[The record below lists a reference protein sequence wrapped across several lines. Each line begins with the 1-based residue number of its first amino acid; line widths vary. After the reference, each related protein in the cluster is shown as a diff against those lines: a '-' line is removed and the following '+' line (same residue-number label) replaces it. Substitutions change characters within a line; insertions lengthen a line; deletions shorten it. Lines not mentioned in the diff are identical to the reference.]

1 MELELRTLLKS
12 RKYVLF
18 AVITLA
24 MVMLVGL
31 QFYFLQ
37 DFIRQERK
45 DFSDK
50 AQTLVELIAIRHE
63 KLEEKRKY
71 EMLLSENFEDKYYNI
86 LKDEAK
92 MHFAI
97 REQIH
102 IQDTTIWIDDHDE
115 NYVIISGYA
124 TDSLTGLSVQHK
136 VLAKKYSKFQE
147 LLSSDY
153 FSPKL
158 PEEVAIMDL
167 KIKETRD
174 LLNISKY
181 INDIIV
187 QAFRE
192 DLFMNAT
199 DRIDFQLLESVIQ
212 EEAER
217 SDLGS
222 KFEFRVVTD
231 KGQTLVPTVPI
242 ANYHDV
248 LEGHIYEAEL
258 FPTDIFHEEVKL
270 QIHFPEKTRVIWKHL
285 TWVILVTII
294 VLTAIIFSLIMLTKT
309 LLHQQN
315 YNAMKSDFISNM
327 THEFKTPISTI
338 SLACEALTDEDMSDD
353 ADPNNPFVKM
363 IREENKRL
371 ESLVESILQS
381 AVIEKGELKIKT
393 QTLDIHAIL
402 IQVVKNAKLR
412 VQSEHG
418 ELHLHLQASH
428 FTVDGDG
435 MHLTNVFANLLD
447 NAIKYCDKAPFIEV
461 RTYNDNGGW
470 LVCEIT
476 DNGIGIKKEHQLR
489 IFEKLYRVPTGNV
502 HNVKGFGLGLSYV
515 KTIIDLHQG
524 KIDVESQLG
533 QGSTF
538 KVKLKHNGKV

>member
-1 MELELRTLLKS
+1 LLKA
-12 RKYVLF
+12 RKYSLY
-18 AVITLA
+18 AAITLA
-24 MVMLVGL
+24 LVMLIGL

-37 DFIRQERK
+37 DFINQERK
-45 DFSDK
+45 DFSEK
-50 AQTLVELIAIRHE
+50 AQTLVELIASRHE

-71 EMLLSENFEDKYYNI
+71 EMLLSKDFEDKYYNI

-92 MHFAI
+92 IHFAI
-97 REQIH
+97 HEQIH
-102 IQDTTIWIDDHDE
+102 IQDTTIRIDDHDE
-115 NYVIISGYA
+115 NYVVISGYA

-147 LLSSDY
+147 LLSSEY
-153 FSPKL
+153 FSPNL
-158 PEEVAIMDL
+158 PKDVALMDF

-174 LLNISKY
+174 LLNKSKY
-181 INDIIV
+181 INEIIV

-199 DRIDFQLLESVIQ
+199 DRIDYQLLETVIQ

-222 KFEFRVVTD
+222 KFEFRVVTENG
-231 KGQTLVPTVPI
+231 KPLTPPVAIT
-242 ANYHDV
+242 NYRED
-248 LEGHIYEAEL
+248 LQGPIYEAEL
-258 FPTDIFHEEVKL
+258 FPTDIFHERVKL
-270 QIHFPEKTRVIWKHL
+270 QIYFPEKTRLIWKQL
-285 TWVILVTII
+285 IWVILVTII
-294 VLTAIIFSLIMLTKT
+294 VLAAIIFSLIMLTKT

-338 SLACEALTDEDMSDD
+338 SLACEALTDKDTSSN

-393 QTLDIHAIL
+393 QTLDIHEIL
-402 IQVVKNAKLR
+402 LQVIKNAKLR

-418 ELHLHLQASH
+418 ELYTDLKASH
-428 FTVDGDG
+428 YTVQGDG
-435 MHLTNVFANLLD
+435 MHLTNVFNNLLD

-461 RTYNDNGGW
+461 KTYNEGAW
-470 LVCEIT
+470 LVCEIK
-476 DNGIGIKKEHQLR
+476 DNGIGIKKEYQQR
-489 IFEKLYRVPTGNV
+489 IFDKLYRVPTGNV

-538 KVKLKHNGKV
+538 KVKLKYNGKN

>member
-1 MELELRTLLKS
+1 M
-12 RKYVLF
+12 
-18 AVITLA
+18 AV
-24 MVMLVGL
+24 VMLIGL

-37 DFIRQERK
+37 DFIKQERK

-50 AQTLVELIAIRHE
+50 AQTLIELIAIRHE

-71 EMLLSENFEDKYYNI
+71 ELLLSENFEDKYYNI

-92 MHFAI
+92 MHFSI
-97 REQIH
+97 REQIQ
-102 IQDTTIWIDDHDE
+102 IQDTTIWINDHDE

-147 LLSSDY
+147 LLATDLY
-153 FSPKL
+153 SPNL
-158 PEEVAIMDL
+158 GDELAIMDMH
-167 KIKETRD
+167 IKETRD
-174 LLNISKY
+174 LLNKSKY

-199 DRIDFQLLESVIQ
+199 ERIDFDLLRMVID
-212 EEAER
+212 EETVK

-222 KFEFRVVTD
+222 KFEFRVID
-231 KGQTLVPTVPI
+231 AFKEPI
-242 ANYHDV
+242 LPSKYLENYNDA
-248 LEGHIYEAEL
+248 LSGHIYEADL
-258 FPTDIFHEEVKL
+258 FPADIFHENVTL
-270 QIHFPEKTRVIWKHL
+270 QISFPEKTRFIWKQL
-285 TWVILVTII
+285 TWLVLVTLI
-294 VLTAIIFSLIMLTKT
+294 VLIAIISSMLMLTKT
-309 LLHQQN
+309 LVNQQN

-338 SLACEALTDEDMSDD
+338 SLACEALTDKDMSDD
-353 ADPNNPFVKM
+353 ANPDNPFVKM

-393 QTLDIHAIL
+393 QIIDIHSIL
-402 IQVVKNAKLR
+402 TQVVKNAKLR
-412 VQSEHG
+412 VLSEHG
-418 ELHLHLQASH
+418 ELHLYLKASH
-428 FTVDGDG
+428 FHVDADA
-435 MHLTNVFANLLD
+435 MHITNVFANLLD

-461 RTYNDNGGW
+461 KTYNEIGGW
-470 LVCEIT
+470 FVCEII

-515 KTIIDLHQG
+515 KTIIDLHLG

-533 QGSTF
+533 QGSKF
-538 KVKLKHNGKV
+538 KIKLKQHGKV